1 VSPSEPVSLAI
12 VNARVWTNDARR
24 PWADGVA
31 VRGDRIAAVG
41 SSAEIRKMSVA
52 STRVIDA
59 KGRMLVP
66 GAHGAD
72 AAFAGRAWQTSEGI
86 GTASIARGESA
97 DFTLIDRDLSRSA
110 PEVVGDA
117 PVMLTVAA
125 GRVVFER

>member
-1 VSPSEPVSLAI
+1 MPPEPLSLAI

-52 STRVIDA
+52 STRVIDG

-66 GAHGAD
+66 GSAGSITRGAIAD
-72 AAFAGRAWQTSEGI
+72 FRLVEPDTP
-86 GTASIARGESA
+86 GTAPDTI
-97 DFTLIDRDLSRSA
+97 
-110 PEVVGDA
+110 GDA
-117 PVMLTVAA
+117 RVMMTVAA